1 MKQINLLLFFV
12 VVSIFSVQ
20 GQLYVNPSTGVDT
33 NPGTAA
39 SPKQSLRGALRA
51 LTATNTTIYIQSG
64 DYPYSV
70 MTSNANRNLGFGP
83 GQSVTTG
90 INNVFLPGTVIE
102 GQGCVYW
109 HNSNDNGT
117 GAQNSIMTVEA
128 VNGFTIR
135 NIHFLGW
142 QGSNASLQ
150 FLNCTNVLIEN
161 CTFHQCALNSAT
173 ALRFDGD
180 ATEDVIS
187 GQPNLAYSI
196 KGCTFQN
203 NGNPS
208 GQGTGQALYVRNSGT
223 AQLGSGGTFTV
234 DIKDSRFL
242 CNHGATGGAVYAW
255 AVNSSDVHPTLNIT
269 STSFSG
275 NASSSQGGALFA
287 KYANLNVSTSSFCNN
302 NANSSLSN
310 IDGGAMQVDQGAT
323 LSVNECVFSGNV
335 AGRYGSAIAIASN
348 ATSALITNSVFHS
361 NTAGNSTANVVRF
374 GGAFGNLTN
383 CLFKDNALTATGG
396 PVVSGGTVAHSTFSG
411 NAGTAVT
418 GTNVVDDHALGAN
431 WIDAT
436 GHAFTA
442 NGTQTGYSG
451 AYSTMLSCPACPSVP
466 TAGACQANAG
476 TTLSTLATCFY
487 VCSDT
492 SATTDISKS
501 TLFTITSVAG
511 WTPPCDLSA
520 AYHYYFLVVDASGN
534 VVKVVDGD
542 TDSDGIPNFAETP
555 AVNTDIDLG
564 GITPPGVYT
573 IRGFYTNGGAPVAP
587 TTLTAINTGCSSISS
602 GGIDVTILT
611 AVRIAMNTSCTHSV
625 TGTPAPAGSFYV
637 NIENVSGG
645 FADLNAAFFTPKT
658 YYLTTNFGAGNY
670 TFTGTAIR
678 DIVVSY
684 VSGNLVSAQV
694 TSYTP
699 QASTCSSCA
708 TQTFTKPHES
718 CTLMISGN
726 VFNDANGLNDIGGG
740 IVSGIGTNAGN
751 SLFAYLVGA
760 GNVIIDS
767 AQVTAGGSY
776 SFDNVMANTSYTVV
790 LSTTM
795 VGIGLTAPS
804 PSLPSNWYNVGEY
817 IGLGIGNDG
826 NVNGLSDGMI
836 TVNVGTGNMENINFG
851 IEQAPNSTPYSTTIS
866 TPVLGTS
873 ITFNAANP
881 FPTVIPTAGNDP
893 ENGALGAS
901 NTIVFTTLPTNATLS
916 YNGSNVVAG
925 TPIVNFDPSLL
936 TITLN
941 TPGAISTTFYFSYVD
956 AAGVADPSP
965 ASYVISWSIPLP
977 VTLTSFTGKI
987 NHAKSNTL
995 TWNVSDEKQVERYI
1009 VERSMDGTNF
1019 EILGSVLS
1027 SGEAQ
1032 YTWVD
1037 NSVIKSVNY
1046 YRLKVLDLDH
1056 QYQYSKVIQLE
1067 STPSEV
1073 TVLVYPSPAKDVV
1086 HIELKGI
1093 KATSFDIIDLYGQK
1107 VSMSIRADGIY
1118 PIHQLPAG
1126 LYTIVVNGQ
1135 HATKFIKK

>member
-12 VVSIFSVQ
+12 VVSFLSVQ
-20 GQLYVNPSTGVDT
+20 GQLYVNPSTGLDT
-33 NPGTAA
+33 NPGTAV

-51 LTATNTTIYIQSG
+51 LTATNTTIYIQAG

-83 GQSVTTG
+83 GQSVTSG
-90 INNVFLPGTVIE
+90 INNAFLPGTVIE

-161 CTFHQCALNSAT
+161 CNFHQCALNSAT

-187 GQPNLAYSI
+187 GQPNLTYTI

-223 AQLGSGGTFTV
+223 SQLGVGGTFTV
-234 DIKDSRFL
+234 NIKDSRFL
-242 CNHGATGGAVYAW
+242 CNHAATGGAVYAW
-255 AVNSSDVHPTLNIT
+255 AVNSSDVHPTLNIS

-275 NASSSQGGALFA
+275 NASSSQGGAMFA
-287 KYANLNVSTSSFCNN
+287 KYANLNINNSSFCNN

-310 IDGGAMQVDQGAT
+310 IDGGAVQVDQGAT
-323 LSVNECVFSGNV
+323 ISVNECVFSSNV
-335 AGRYGSAIAIASN
+335 AGRYGSAIAVASN
-348 ATSALITNSVFHS
+348 ASSALIVNSVFHS

-383 CLFKDNALTATGG
+383 CLFKNNALTATGG
-396 PVVSGGTVAHSTFSG
+396 PVVSGGTVAQSTFIN
-411 NAGTAVT
+411 NAGTTVS
-418 GTNVVDDHALGAN
+418 GTNVVDDHSLGAN
-431 WIDAT
+431 WIDPT
-436 GHAFTA
+436 GHAFTG

-451 AYSTMLSCPACPSVP
+451 AYSTLLSCPACPTVP
-466 TAGACQANAG
+466 TAGACEATAG
-476 TTLSTLATCFY
+476 TTLSTYATCFY

-492 SATTDISKS
+492 SATTDISTS
-501 TLFTITSVAG
+501 TIFTITSVAG
-511 WTPPCDLSA
+511 WTPPCDISA
-520 AYHYYFLVVDASGN
+520 AYHYYFLVVDALGN
-534 VVKVVDGD
+534 VVKVIDGD
-542 TDSDGIPNFAETP
+542 ADSDGIPNFAETP
-555 AVNTDIDLG
+555 AVNTDLNVG

-573 IRGFYTNGGAPVAP
+573 IRGFYTNGSAPIVP
-587 TTLTAINTGCSSISS
+587 TTLTAINTGCSSLSA
-602 GGIDVTILT
+602 GGIDFTILN
-611 AVRIAMNTSCTHSV
+611 AVRVNLTTSCTHSV
-625 TGTPAPAGSFYV
+625 TGNTAPAGSFYV

-645 FADLNAAFFTPKT
+645 FADLNASFFTPKT
-658 YYLTTNFGAGNY
+658 YNVATNFGTFNY
-670 TFTGTAIR
+670 NFTGTAIR
-678 DIVVSY
+678 DILVTY
-684 VSGNLVSAQV
+684 VGGNFVTAQV
-694 TSYTP
+694 NGYTP
-699 QASTCSSCA
+699 QPSTCTNCVS
-708 TQTFTKPHES
+708 QIFTKPHQS

-726 VFNDANGLNDIGGG
+726 VFNDANGLNDVGGG
-740 IVSGIGTNAGN
+740 IVSGSGTNVGN
-751 SLFAYLVGA
+751 SLYAYLVDA
-760 GNVIIDS
+760 GNIIVDS
-767 AQVTAGGSY
+767 VQVNAAGFY
-776 SFDNVMANTSYTVV
+776 EFDNVTANTSYTVV

-795 VGIGLTAPS
+795 TAIGLTAPS
-804 PSLPSNWYNVGEY
+804 PSLPLNWYNVGEN

-851 IEQAPNSTPYSTTIS
+851 IEQAPNSTPYATTIS

-925 TPIVNFDPSLL
+925 VPIYNFDPSLL

-977 VTLTSFTGKI
+977 VTLVSFTGKI
-987 NHAKSNTL
+987 NNARSNTL
-995 TWNVSDEKQVERYI
+995 VWKVSDEKQVERYM
-1009 VERSMDGTNF
+1009 VERSIDGNSF
-1019 EILGSVLS
+1019 DVIGNVLS
-1027 SGEAQ
+1027 SDEQQ
-1032 YTWVD
+1032 YAWTD
-1037 NSVIKSVNY
+1037 NTVVKSTNY
-1046 YRLKVLDLDH
+1046 YRLKVIDLDH
-1056 QYQYSKVIQLE
+1056 QFQYSEVIQLE
-1067 STPSEV
+1067 SKQQEE
-1073 TVLVYPSPAKDVV
+1073 TVVVYPSPAQDEI
-1086 HIELKGI
+1086 HIEFKGI
-1093 KATSFDIIDLYGQK
+1093 KATTFDIIDLFGQK
-1107 VSMSIRADGIY
+1107 VSMSVRADGIY

-1126 LYTIVVNGQ
+1126 IYTIVVNGQ